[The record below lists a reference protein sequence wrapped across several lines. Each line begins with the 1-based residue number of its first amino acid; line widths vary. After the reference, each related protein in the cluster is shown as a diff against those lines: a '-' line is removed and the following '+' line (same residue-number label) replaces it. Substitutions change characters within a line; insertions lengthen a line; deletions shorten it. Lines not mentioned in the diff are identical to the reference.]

1 MPWGILLNPT
11 VLLGLAF
18 AGASAWAWIQTE
30 RLDSAKTAL
39 EAVRGEYG
47 AFKAQVATLGRIAQ
61 DKADKQAKSDKR
73 RKEVADANYS
83 STIAAM
89 HNDLTKLRDE
99 RDRSVSSRVPAS
111 ASSAQH
117 PDRACFNRPELE
129 QALRGLLVEVRG
141 FVDEGSATIM
151 GLDAA
156 KAWAQGRQASP

>member
-1 MPWGILLNPT
+1 MIPGFLLNPT

-89 HNDLTKLRDE
+89 HNDITRLRDE
-99 RDRSVSSRVPAS
+99 RDRARGDLLPAP
-111 ASSAQH
+111 AAGAKR
-117 PDRACFNRPELE
+117 PDVVTFQRAEFERTLSNFM
-129 QALRGLLVEVRG
+129 AGAGKLVE
-141 FVDEGSATIM
+141 EGDIARVE
-151 GLDAA
+151 LDAA
-156 KAWAQGRQASP
+156 KTWAQGRQVSP